1 MSNPIDIIVGRN
13 VRAKRETRGI
23 SQGELGA
30 ACGVTFQQIQ
40 KYESGHTRIS
50 ASRLVEIH
58 RALGCSILDLFEG
71 VDTKASAIETEMI
84 VLPPAVS
91 KAMANLMQAVTI
103 ALGQQ
108 MNVARIS

>member
-40 KYESGHTRIS
+40 KYESGHTRI
-50 ASRLVEIH
+50 SRLVEIH